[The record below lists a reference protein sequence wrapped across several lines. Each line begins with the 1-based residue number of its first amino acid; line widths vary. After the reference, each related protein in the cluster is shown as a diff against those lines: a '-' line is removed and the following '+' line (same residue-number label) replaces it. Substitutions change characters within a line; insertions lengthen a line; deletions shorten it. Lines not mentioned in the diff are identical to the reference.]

1 MAALAVVAMLWGNCF
16 SCPDMLAAM
25 TSRQAD
31 HSCCHKPQTASAKC
45 HTEDMQ
51 HFVKADTHAP
61 IAPAVTVLAALP
73 VSASLSV
80 LWLSAPLPSLHAPPE
95 APNLLTTLRI

>member
-1 MAALAVVAMLWGNCF
+1 
-16 SCPDMLAAM
+16 
-25 TSRQAD
+25 
-31 HSCCHKPQTASAKC
+31 
-45 HTEDMQ
+45 MQ

-61 IAPAVTVLAALP
+61 IAPAVTVLAELP